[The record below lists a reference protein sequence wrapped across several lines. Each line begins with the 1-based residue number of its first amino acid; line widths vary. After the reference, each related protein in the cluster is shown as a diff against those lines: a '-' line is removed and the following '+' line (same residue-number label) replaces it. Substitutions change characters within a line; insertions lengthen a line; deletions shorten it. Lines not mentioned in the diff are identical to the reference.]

1 MFRLPLHGVR
11 VLDLT
16 TAWAGPYATRLLA
29 DMGAEVIKVEA
40 VGNWDLTRSLTGQPP
55 TTDQVWDKS
64 PYFNHL
70 NRNKYGCALDLSQ
83 EKGRDLFLR
92 LVRLSDVVIDSFGA
106 EAMDNLGLGYDAL
119 AGANPQ
125 VIGVSISG
133 NGKSG
138 AERDFVAYGTSVE
151 QLSGLCHLSGYA
163 DGPPQK
169 TGISYGDPMAGIAAA
184 GAVALALWDR
194 RRTGRGQHIQVAQR
208 ENLINVIGEYIVG
221 YSMQG
226 REPPRRGNRHSSMAP
241 HGCYPC
247 AGAQTGGHPPD
258 DQWVAIACEDDAQF
272 AALCGAM
279 GWPELAGDGR
289 FGDVVSRYRN
299 QDALDALISDWA
311 RERTKDE
318 ATEAL
323 QAVGVPCSPVL
334 SVPEVFAEP
343 HLRARG
349 FYESVSHSV
358 AGVWE
363 VEGPHWR
370 LSESPGHI
378 RLPAP
383 AFGEHNG
390 YVLGELL
397 GLSAAEM
404 AALEREGVT
413 GTTPDWSVDE

>member
-16 TAWAGPYATRLLA
+16 MAWAGPYATRLLA
-29 DMGAEVIKVEA
+29 DMGAEVIKVES
-40 VGNWDLTRSLTGQPP
+40 VNNWDLIRSFTGQRP
-55 TTDQVWDKS
+55 TVERVWDKS

-70 NRNKYGCALDLSQ
+70 NRNKYGCVLDLSG

-92 LVRLSDVVIDSFGA
+92 LVELSDVVMENFRAEVMDS
-106 EAMDNLGLGYDAL
+106 LRLGYDTL
-119 AGANPQ
+119 SQTKPE
-125 VIGVSISG
+125 VIVVCMPGHG
-133 NGKSG
+133 RTGP
-138 AERDFVAYGTSVE
+138 ERDFVAYGTNVE
-151 QLSGLCHLSGYA
+151 QLSGLCHLTGYA

-184 GAVALALWDR
+184 GAVAMALWDR
-194 RRTGRGQHIQVAQR
+194 RRTGRGQYIEVAQR
-208 ENLINVIGEYIVG
+208 ENLINVIGEHIVG
-221 YSMQG
+221 YSMSG

-241 HGCYPC
+241 HGCYRC
-247 AGAQTGGHPPD
+247 RGD
-258 DQWVAIACEDDAQF
+258 DQWVTIACEDDRQF

-279 GWPELAGDGR
+279 GRPELALDGR
-289 FGDVVSRYRN
+289 FADVVSRYRN
-299 QDALDALISDWA
+299 QDALDGLVSEWTG
-311 RERTKDE
+311 ERTNEE
-318 ATEAL
+318 AAEAL
-323 QAVGVPCSPVL
+323 QAAGVPASPVL
-334 SVPEVFAEP
+334 SAPEVFKEP

-370 LSESPGHI
+370 MSESPGRV

-390 YVLGELL
+390 YVFGELL
-397 GLSAAEM
+397 GLSEEEI
-404 AALEREGVT
+404 AALEREGIT
-413 GTTPDWSVDE
+413 GSTPDWSVHE